1 MDKQKKAIIKLF
13 EKNVKG
19 KKPDTSNQNSK
30 HDGKKGYWLE
40 TQMGIKH
47 NGDNAPDL
55 HGFEMKNKTTSGKIS
70 FGDWSADE
78 YIFISDKNI
87 NETNKEFQFS
97 RNDFL
102 KVFGKPNPEKEN
114 RLSWSGTPC
123 PTYFCDVTLF
133 GQELT
138 MDDEENIIIMYHFS
152 KDTRNNKSSIVPIKM
167 QKDNLVIAKWY
178 KISLKKKLEKK
189 FNQNGW
195 FTCSTDKDGKYTH
208 IHFGLP
214 MNYNSWISLF
224 KKKIVFF
231 DSGMYETN
239 NRPYSQW
246 RASTGFWHSL
256 IVETY

>member
-1 MDKQKKAIIKLF
+1 MDKQKKTIIELF
-13 EKNVKG
+13 ESNVKG

-30 HDGKKGYWLE
+30 HDGKKGHWLE
-40 TQMGIKH
+40 TQMGIEH

-55 HGFEMKNKTTSGKIS
+55 YGFEMKNKTTSGKIT

-78 YIFISDKNI
+78 YIFIADKNI
-87 NETNKEFQFS
+87 NETNREFQFS

-102 KVFGKPNPEKEN
+102 KVFGKPNPEKED
-114 RLSWSGTPC
+114 RLSWSGIPC
-123 PTYFCDVTLF
+123 PTYYGDITSF

-138 MDDEENIIIMYHFS
+138 MDNEENIIIMYHFS
-152 KDTRNNKSSIVPIKM
+152 KDTREDKSKIIPANM
-167 QKDNLVIAKWY
+167 QKDKLIIAKWY
-178 KISLKKKLEKK
+178 KTSLKKKLEGK

-195 FTCSTDKDGKYTH
+195 FTCSTDKEGKYDH
-208 IHFGLP
+208 IHFGLA
-214 MNYNSWISLF
+214 MNYDSWIKLF